1 MVSIYDGYFETV
13 MAVES
18 LELEKNECRD
28 TVKKQ
33 DVLPINDQAD
43 MQPEMLRWGKNE
55 RMTSY
60 GTICVCLVC
69 IISCLPCLQLVGLP
83 EKLRPFAKQLFLPI
97 CASPVYRPT
106 IDKMP
111 RKLRAAAQAAAKSI
125 SELIPTTL
133 ACTCRKQPSLPLCIG
148 FHAPLK
154 TRLRLTSFRKYTF
167 SSRWL

>member
-1 MVSIYDGYFETV
+1 M
-13 MAVES
+13 
-18 LELEKNECRD
+18 
-28 TVKKQ
+28 
-33 DVLPINDQAD
+33 VLPINGRVDV
-43 MQPEMLRWGKNE
+43 QPEMLRWSKNE

-60 GTICVCLVC
+60 GIIGVCLVC
-69 IISCLPCLQLVGLP
+69 IISCLPCLQLVRPP

-97 CASPVYRPT
+97 CASPAYRPT

-133 ACTCRKQPSLPLCIG
+133 ARTCHKHASLLLCIE
-148 FHAPLK
+148 FHAPLR